1 MWETYCS
8 TNKYINMCTLLIA
21 TSLGACVAP
30 VTCVRRT
37 FDASVRQLTAVS
49 SAARQLLALFERA
62 VGGALADAV
71 TLLFGG

>member
-1 MWETYCS
+1 M
-8 TNKYINMCTLLIA
+8 YIVHIQ
-21 TSLGACVAP
+21 
-30 VTCVRRT
+30 T
-37 FDASVRQLTAVS
+37 FLSVRQLTAVS